1 MTQKEIMTELDIL
14 RKNVS
19 DLEIELHKAYKRIA
33 ELTDQVIALQREQS
47 VNLGQRY

>member
-14 RKNVS
+14 KKNVA
-19 DLEIELHKAYKRIA
+19 DLQLELNKAYKRIA
-33 ELTDQVIALQREQS
+33 ELNEQIIALQREQS